1 MLSRLKIENI
11 AIIELADISF
21 SDGFN
26 VMTGETGAGKSIIID
41 SINAVTGERTS
52 KELIRTGAQSGK
64 VTAVFEN
71 VGQKVIKK
79 LEDMGI
85 DGDETVILSRNIKK
99 DGKNICT
106 VNGTPVTVSMLK
118 AVGSELINIHGQ
130 HDSQSL
136 LQSEMHCSF
145 IDSFGDLDDLLSRY
159 RDSYNE
165 LTNIT
170 ATIKSLDMDEQQ
182 KARRI
187 DMLTF
192 QINEL
197 ENADITVGETEEL
210 KERRSFLKNAQK
222 IIDALN
228 NAYSYLYSDG
238 AGCDS
243 VSNAAYE
250 VESVLGFY
258 DGVSSVSQRLND
270 AKYELEDCCEEI
282 RSLISSAESDPDELD
297 SVEER
302 LDLLHRLSS
311 KYGVDETEMLE
322 FLQNAKAEL
331 ETITLSE
338 ERTEKLKAQRQ
349 VILKQ
354 TQALADD
361 LTEARL
367 DAGKRLAV
375 KICSELEFLNMPN
388 ITFLVKREEKPLSP
402 DGCDEIEF
410 LISANVGEEPKPLAK
425 IASGGEL
432 SRIMLAIKNSLAQK
446 DGTDTMIF
454 DEIDTGVS
462 GAAARKIAEKLF
474 EVSRGRQV
482 ICVTHLAQIAAFA
495 DCHKLISKYVA
506 DDKTFTR
513 VDSLSY
519 DQRAAE
525 LARIMGAG
533 GSEQSFIESAKELLT
548 SAGVVE

>member
-52 KELIRTGAQSGK
+52 KDIIRTGAQSGK

-71 VGQKVIKK
+71 VSKKVVSK
-79 LEDMGI
+79 LEEMGI
-85 DGDETVILSRNIKK
+85 DAEETVIIIRNIKK
-99 DGKNICT
+99 DGKNICS
-106 VNGTPVTVSMLK
+106 VNGIPVTVSMLK
-118 AVGSELINIHGQ
+118 NIGGELINIHGQ

-136 LQSEMHCSF
+136 LQSEMHCGF
-145 IDSFGDLDDLLSRY
+145 IDSFGELEELLEEYSC
-159 RDSYNE
+159 SYNNLCE
-165 LTNIT
+165 IT
-170 ATIKSLDMDEQQ
+170 AQIKSLDMDEQQ
-182 KARRI
+182 KARRV

-192 QINEL
+192 QINEI
-197 ENADITVGETEEL
+197 EGAAIRAGETEEL
-210 KERRSFLKNAQK
+210 RERRAFLKNAQK

-228 NAYSYLYSDG
+228 SAYEHLFSDG

-250 VESVLGFY
+250 VESVIDFY
-258 DGVSSVSQRLND
+258 GGVSDVAQRLND
-270 AKYELEDCCEEI
+270 AKYELEDCCDEI
-282 RSLISSAESDPDELD
+282 RSLISSAESDPEELENIED
-297 SVEER
+297 R

-311 KYGVDETEMLE
+311 KYGADEDEILE
-322 FLQNAKAEL
+322 FLHNAKAEL

-338 ERTEKLKAQRQ
+338 ERTEKLKEERERIFKKTEILAQKLSR
-349 VILKQ
+349 
-354 TQALADD
+354 
-361 LTEARL
+361 
-367 DAGKRLAV
+367 KRLESGKDLAE
-375 KICSELEFLNMPN
+375 KICSELRFLNMPD
-388 ITFLVKREEKPLSP
+388 ITFEISRKEKPLSA

-432 SRIMLAIKNSLAQK
+432 SRIMLAIKNSLADK

-462 GAAARKIAEKLF
+462 GSAARKIAEKLF

-482 ICVTHLAQIAAFA
+482 ICVTHLAGIAAFA
-495 DCHKLISKYVA
+495 DCHKLISKYV
-506 DDKTFTR
+506 DGGKTFTR
-513 VDSLSY
+513 VDSLDY
-519 DQRAAE
+519 DQRVAE

-533 GSEQSFIESAKELLT
+533 EGEESFNSSARELLT
-548 SAGVVE
+548 SAGVVR

>member
-1 MLSRLKIENI
+1 MLTRLKIENI

-71 VGQKVIKK
+71 VSSKVVAR
-79 LEDMGI
+79 LEEMGI
-85 DGDETVILSRNIKK
+85 DGEETVILSRSIKK

-118 AVGSELINIHGQ
+118 TIGSELINIHGQ

-136 LQSEMHCSF
+136 LQSEMHCGF
-145 IDSFGDLDDLLSRY
+145 IDSYGDLDELLLQYSE
-159 RDSYNE
+159 SYDNLCE
-165 LTNIT
+165 IT
-170 ATIKSLDMDEQQ
+170 AKIKSLDMDEQQ

-197 ENADITVGETEEL
+197 ESADVTVGEIQSL
-210 KERRSFLKNAQK
+210 KERRYFLKNAQK

-228 NAYSYLYSDG
+228 EAYSYLYSDG

-250 VESVLGFY
+250 VESVLSFY
-258 DGVSSVSQRLND
+258 EGASSVAQRLND
-270 AKYELEDCCEEI
+270 AKYELEDCCDEI
-282 RSLISSAESDPDELD
+282 RSLISSADSDPEELETI
-297 SVEER
+297 EER

-311 KYGVDETEMLE
+311 KYGADEEEMLE
-322 FLQNAKAEL
+322 FLENAKAEL

-338 ERTEKLKAQRQ
+338 ERIRNLEAKREK
-349 VILKQ
+349 ILKS
-354 TQALADD
+354 TTALAES
-361 LTEARL
+361 LTKKRL
-367 DAGKRLAV
+367 EAGKQLAD

-388 ITFLVKREEKPLSP
+388 ITFEIKREQKALSP
-402 DGCDEIEF
+402 DGCDDIEF

-432 SRIMLAIKNSLAQK
+432 SRIMLAIKNSLARK

-462 GAAARKIAEKLF
+462 GGAARKIAEKLF

-495 DCHKLISKYVA
+495 DCHKLISKYV
-506 DDKTFTR
+506 DNGKTYTK

-519 DQRAAE
+519 DERTVE

-533 GSEQSFIESAKELLT
+533 DNTEAFIKSAQELLA
-548 SAGVVE
+548 SSGVTR